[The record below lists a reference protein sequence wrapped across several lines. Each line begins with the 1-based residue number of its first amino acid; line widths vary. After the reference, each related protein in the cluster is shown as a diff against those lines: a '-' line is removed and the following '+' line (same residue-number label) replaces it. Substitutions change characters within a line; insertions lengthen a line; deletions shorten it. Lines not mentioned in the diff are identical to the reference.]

1 MIVLAWLMDDP
12 WVFHAITE
20 GIAALQIEVKSVT
33 LVCSK
38 ESLIRRWRNDQ
49 HCEWRTDDWLNVS
62 LKSLPEFMAMEHV
75 IDTSD
80 LSVDQ
85 VVDLIMR

>member
-1 MIVLAWLMDDP
+1 MQA
-12 WVFHAITE
+12 
-20 GIAALQIEVKSVT
+20 EVKNVT
-33 LVCSK
+33 LVCSR
-38 ESLIRRWRNDQ
+38 ESLIQRWENDQ

-62 LKSLPEFMAMEHV
+62 LKSLPEFMTMEHV

-85 VVDLIMR
+85 VADLIMQEKKGLQNE